1 MIHRR
6 SSMMRGLWLLVFLLM
21 NGATS
26 IAKDSGNDGQ
36 TVYCIGNHDATGACW
51 KAESEI
57 EEKLGCVIT
66 SWPIVECQS
75 IPENEKKQESYE
87 CLALQN
93 TGIVNQIALSC
104 QPQTINNAPEE
115 EIDFLQQTPPQSTA
129 KPEPANTP
137 AAANQATVLEREET
151 TPNAFQPGIENTT
164 YGVEQPQDF
173 KDVF

>member
-1 MIHRR
+1 
-6 SSMMRGLWLLVFLLM
+6 MMRGLWLVVVLLM

-26 IAKDSGNDGQ
+26 VAKDSGNDGQ

-75 IPENEKKQESYE
+75 IPENENKQESYE

-104 QPQTINNAPEE
+104 QAQTNNASDE
-115 EIDFLQQTPPQSTA
+115 EINSLQQTIPQSIPKAETT
-129 KPEPANTP
+129 NTP
-137 AAANQATVLEREET
+137 DAADQATVLEREQT
-151 TPNAFQPGIENTT
+151 IPNAFQPGIENTT
-164 YGVEQPQDF
+164 FGVEQPQDF

>member
-1 MIHRR
+1 MV
-6 SSMMRGLWLLVFLLM
+6 RGLWLLVFLLM
-21 NGATS
+21 NGAMS
-26 IAKDSGNDGQ
+26 IAKYSESESQ
-36 TVYCIGNHDATGACW
+36 TVYCIGNHDATGSCW
-51 KAESEI
+51 KAGSEN

-104 QPQTINNAPEE
+104 QPQTINAPEE
-115 EIDFLQQTPPQSTA
+115 EIDFLQQTPPQSTP

-137 AAANQATVLEREET
+137 DAANQATVLEREQT

>member
-1 MIHRR
+1 MV
-6 SSMMRGLWLLVFLLM
+6 RGLWLLIALLM
-21 NGATS
+21 NGVMS
-26 IAKDSGNDGQ
+26 VAKDSGNESQ

-51 KAESEI
+51 KAGSEN

-75 IPENEKKQESYE
+75 ISENEKKQESYE

-104 QPQTINNAPEE
+104 QAQTNRAPEE
-115 EIDFLQQTPPQSTA
+115 GIDSLDQTIPQSTP
-129 KPEPANTP
+129 KPESANTP
-137 AAANQATVLEREET
+137 DAADQATVLEREQT
-151 TPNAFQPGIENTT
+151 IPNAFQPGIENTT

-173 KDVF
+173 KDAF

>member
-1 MIHRR
+1 MVHR
-6 SSMMRGLWLLVFLLM
+6 LWLLSFLLL
-21 NGATS
+21 NAAIGFPKASANT
-26 IAKDSGNDGQ
+26 AQ

-51 KAESEI
+51 KEGSEDQQ
-57 EEKLGCVIT
+57 KLGCLIT

-75 IPENEKKQESYE
+75 IPEHKGKVEEYE

-104 QPQTINNAPEE
+104 QSQSNNADDQK
-115 EIDFLQQTPPQSTA
+115 IDSLQPLGQITP
-129 KPEPANTP
+129 KPESKNTP
-137 AAANQATVLEREET
+137 KASDQTTVLESKPD

-173 KDVF
+173 KDAF

>member
-1 MIHRR
+1 MFNAAI
-6 SSMMRGLWLLVFLLM
+6 S
-21 NGATS
+21 AT
-26 IAKDSGNDGQ
+26 DSANTPQ

-51 KAESEI
+51 KEGSQ
-57 EEKLGCVIT
+57 EEQKLGCLIT

-75 IPENEKKQESYE
+75 IPENDKKQENYE

-93 TGIVNQIALSC
+93 TGIVNQISLSC
-104 QPQTINNAPEE
+104 QSRSNKAADEKIDSPNQEFRKSAPNPESE
-115 EIDFLQQTPPQSTA
+115 STPDAS
-129 KPEPANTP
+129 
-137 AAANQATVLEREET
+137 NQATVLEREQT

>member
-1 MIHRR
+1 MVRC
-6 SSMMRGLWLLVFLLM
+6 LWLLVVLLM
-21 NGATS
+21 NGTTS
-26 IAKDSGNDGQ
+26 VARHSGDESQ

-51 KAESEI
+51 KAGSEN

-104 QPQTINNAPEE
+104 QPKTINAPEE
-115 EIDFLQQTPPQSTA
+115 EIDFLQQTPPHSTP
-129 KPEPANTP
+129 KPEPTDTP
-137 AAANQATVLEREET
+137 DAADQTKVLERGHT
-151 TPNAFQPGIENTT
+151 IPNAFKPNIENTT
-164 YGVEQPQDF
+164 YGVEQPKDF
-173 KDVF
+173 KDAF

>member
-1 MIHRR
+1 M
-6 SSMMRGLWLLVFLLM
+6 VFLLM
-21 NGATS
+21 YGVMSVAR
-26 IAKDSGNDGQ
+26 DSGNDSQ

-51 KAESEI
+51 KAGSEN

-104 QPQTINNAPEE
+104 QTQTKSASDE
-115 EIDFLQQTPPQSTA
+115 EIDSLQQTIPQSTP
-129 KPEPANTP
+129 KPEPKDTP
-137 AAANQATVLEREET
+137 DEGDQTKVLEREHAI
-151 TPNAFQPGIENTT
+151 PNAFKPNVENTT
-164 YGVEQPQDF
+164 YGVEQPKDF
-173 KDVF
+173 KDAF

>member
-1 MIHRR
+1 M
-6 SSMMRGLWLLVFLLM
+6 VFLLM
-21 NGATS
+21 YGVMSVAR
-26 IAKDSGNDGQ
+26 DSGNDSQ

-51 KAESEI
+51 KAGSEN

-104 QPQTINNAPEE
+104 QTQTKSASDE
-115 EIDFLQQTPPQSTA
+115 EIDSLQQTIPQSTP
-129 KPEPANTP
+129 KPEPKDTP
-137 AAANQATVLEREET
+137 DEGDQQKVLERVQAI
-151 TPNAFQPGIENTT
+151 PNAFKPNVENTT
-164 YGVEQPQDF
+164 YGVEQPKDF
-173 KDVF
+173 KDAF

>member
-1 MIHRR
+1 M
-6 SSMMRGLWLLVFLLM
+6 VFLLM

-26 IAKDSGNDGQ
+26 VAKDSGNDGQ

-104 QPQTINNAPEE
+104 QPKTINAPEE
-115 EIDFLQQTPPQSTA
+115 EIDFLQQTPPHSTP
-129 KPEPANTP
+129 KPANTP
-137 AAANQATVLEREET
+137 DAANQATVLEREQT